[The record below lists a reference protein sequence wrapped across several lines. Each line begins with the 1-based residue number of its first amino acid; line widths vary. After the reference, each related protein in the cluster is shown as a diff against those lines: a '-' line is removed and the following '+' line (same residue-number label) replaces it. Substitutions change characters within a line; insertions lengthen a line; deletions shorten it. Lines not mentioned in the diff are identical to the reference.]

1 MEAENANPNK
11 LISSFWPWQGNKH
24 ENTSYL
30 TEPEPE
36 LQKTLGIKSVDE
48 KVRSAPCM
56 SISSEQTETNP
67 FAKNKKGWK
76 YNPFAKTKKFSNS
89 SIARNNNS
97 EKNPRYSI
105 KKEN

>member
-1 MEAENANPNK
+1 MK
-11 LISSFWPWQGNKH
+11 
-24 ENTSYL
+24 NTSYL
-30 TEPEPE
+30 TEPE

-48 KVRSAPCM
+48 KVRSTPYM
-56 SISSEQTETNP
+56 LISSEQK
-67 FAKNKKGWK
+67 KNQSLCHKQKGWK

-89 SIARNNNS
+89 SIAKNNNS

>member
-1 MEAENANPNK
+1 MK
-11 LISSFWPWQGNKH
+11 
-24 ENTSYL
+24 NTLYL
-30 TEPEPE
+30 TEPE

>member
-1 MEAENANPNK
+1 MK
-11 LISSFWPWQGNKH
+11 
-24 ENTSYL
+24 NTSYL
-30 TEPEPE
+30 TEPD

-48 KVRSAPCM
+48 KVRSTPYM
-56 SISSEQTETNP
+56 LISSEQTETNP

-76 YNPFAKTKKFSNS
+76 YNDPFAKTKKFSNS
-89 SIARNNNS
+89 SIAKNNSS

>member
-1 MEAENANPNK
+1 M
-11 LISSFWPWQGNKH
+11 LISSK
-24 ENTSYL
+24 
-30 TEPEPE
+30 
-36 LQKTLGIKSVDE
+36 
-48 KVRSAPCM
+48 
-56 SISSEQTETNP
+56 QTETNP

-89 SIARNNNS
+89 SIAKNNSS

>member
-1 MEAENANPNK
+1 
-11 LISSFWPWQGNKH
+11 
-24 ENTSYL
+24 
-30 TEPEPE
+30 
-36 LQKTLGIKSVDE
+36 
-48 KVRSAPCM
+48 M

-89 SIARNNNS
+89 STARNNNS